1 MKCREALELMDRV
14 IDGRSGPGEEQ
25 LLHFHTAGCRSCK
38 RMLEMNRDIS
48 RVFREISRP
57 EPPADL
63 EERVRARL
71 AAMEIRPRSRI
82 RRRYAV
88 ALPFVAALLIALG
101 LTLGGGGGQMQSTI
115 DAAAE
120 KAENVGES
128 WKHDVTTPPLT
139 AYIRPASLVTF

>member
-1 MKCREALELMDRV
+1 MKCNDALVLMDKV
-14 IDGRSGPGEEQ
+14 LDGRSGPEEEQ
-25 LLHFHTAGCRSCK
+25 VLHFHISGCRSCK
-38 RMLEMNRDIS
+38 RTMQMNRDIS
-48 RVFREISRP
+48 KVFREISRP

-71 AAMEIRPRSRI
+71 AALESRPRPRF
-82 RRRYAV
+82 RRRYAF

-101 LTLGGGGGQMQSTI
+101 LTLGGGSGQIQNTI
-115 DAAAE
+115 DSAVDKAAD
-120 KAENVGES
+120 VGEP